1 MRIYTRFCIFFFV
14 SMPIALFPLRGWAKP
29 LSGVLLGES
38 ELGAVEKVRCGY
50 IGGAWVSGNL
60 KKKVFYSYRSQVKYY
75 QNRIKTLSKIASPT
89 LFEEAILRN
98 VRKLLKRFKKLLKQ
112 GDKVCAILATVPPTV
127 LAPTST
133 PQEATPTVLPTESS
147 TPAITNTA
155 TPIPTEGATATL
167 TPSPTV
173 TATNTSTRTATATAT
188 LTVTSTQTSTST
200 FTATVINTP
209 TRTSTATATLTVA
222 STQTSTSTLTATAT
236 STQTPTSTN
245 TPTATPTSI
254 AHLPYVHS
262 DGRYDFD
269 DVASGFQAASWPTAT
284 PTP

>member
-1 MRIYTRFCIFFFV
+1 MRIYIRFFFFLFV
-14 SMPIALFPLRGWAKP
+14 CIPIALFPLRGWAKP

-38 ELGAVEKVRCGY
+38 ELGTVEKVRCGY

-60 KKKVFYSYRSQVKYY
+60 KKKVFYSHRSQVKYY
-75 QNRIKTLSKIASPT
+75 QNRIKTLSKIASPS

-98 VRKLLKRFKKLLKQ
+98 VRKLLKKFNKLLKQ

-127 LAPTST
+127 LAPTGT
-133 PQEATPTVLPTESS
+133 PQEATPTVLPTETS
-147 TPAITNTA
+147 TPAITNTV
-155 TPIPTEGATATL
+155 TSIPTERATATL

-188 LTVTSTQTSTST
+188 LTVTSTQTSTLT
-200 FTATVINTP
+200 FTATVTP
-209 TRTSTATATLTVA
+209 TLTATSTNTLTATP
-222 STQTSTSTLTATAT
+222 TSTLTPT
-236 STQTPTSTN
+236 STPTPTSTLTPTSTN

-254 AHLPYVHS
+254 AYLPYVHS

-269 DVASGFQAASWPTAT
+269 DVAGSFQAASWPTAT

>member
-1 MRIYTRFCIFFFV
+1 MRIYIRFFIFFFV
-14 SMPIALFPLRGWAKP
+14 FMPIALFPLRGWAKP
-29 LSGVLLGES
+29 LSGILLGES

-60 KKKVFYSYRSQVKYY
+60 KQKVFYSHRSQVKYY
-75 QNRIKTLSKIASPT
+75 QNRIKSLSKIASPSF
-89 LFEEAILRN
+89 FEEAILRN

-112 GDKVCAILATVPPTV
+112 GDKVCAILGTVPPTV
-127 LAPTST
+127 LAPTNT
-133 PQEATPTVLPTESS
+133 PQESTPTVLPTETS
-147 TPAITNTA
+147 TPAITNTV
-155 TPIPTEGATATL
+155 TPIPTERATATL

-173 TATNTSTRTATATAT
+173 TATNTSTST
-188 LTVTSTQTSTST
+188 LT

-209 TRTSTATATLTVA
+209 TRTSTATATLTVT
-222 STQTSTSTLTATAT
+222 STQTSTSTLTATPT
-236 STQTPTSTN
+236 STLTPTSTN
-245 TPTATPTSI
+245 TATATATSI

-269 DVASGFQAASWPTAT
+269 EVAGSFQAASWPTAT